1 MSRFDLALGDFHAFH
16 ASCRTLAGRLQ
27 AHTSKER
34 IMATKIAING
44 FGRIG
49 RCIVRALHERNVK
62 DIEVVAINDL
72 TDAKTLA
79 HLYNYDSVHG
89 RAHPR
94 AKAGEGSLEIGGRTV
109 KILAE
114 KDPGKLPWKD
124 MGVSV
129 VLECTGLFT
138 EKEKAKTHID
148 AGAKK
153 VIISAPAKNHD
164 VTVVLGVNTESYDAG
179 KHHVISCGSCTT
191 NCLAPV
197 AKVLLDSFGI
207 QRGLMTTVHSY
218 TNDQAVLDI
227 PHRKGDLRRA
237 RAAAVNMIPSSTGA
251 AKALSEVIPSLKG
264 KFDGQAV
271 RVPTMDVSLI
281 DLTFETEKPVTKDA
295 IHAAMKAA
303 AEGPMKGILAY
314 TDEPLVSSDF
324 IGDPHSSTFDST
336 VTQVMGDNFA
346 KVMAWYDNE
355 WGFSNR
361 MVELSQLV
369 AKGL

>member
-1 MSRFDLALGDFHAFH
+1 
-16 ASCRTLAGRLQ
+16 
-27 AHTSKER
+27 
-34 IMATKIAING
+34 MATKIAING

-49 RCIVRALHERNVK
+49 RCMVRVLNERGVK
-62 DIEVVAINDL
+62 DLEVVAINDL

-79 HLYNYDSVHG
+79 HLYNYDTVHG
-89 RAHPR
+89 RAEHR
-94 AKAGEGSLEIGGRTV
+94 AEAGEGTISFGAKKA

-114 KDPGKLPWKD
+114 REPTKLPWKEL
-124 MGVSV
+124 GVDV

-138 EKEKAKTHID
+138 DKEKCEAHLT

-164 VTVVLGVNTESYDAG
+164 ATIVLGVNTELYDG
-179 KHHVISCGSCTT
+179 TKHTVISCGSCTT

-197 AKVLLDSFGI
+197 AKVLNDSFGI
-207 QRGLMTTVHSY
+207 KRGLMTTIHSY

-237 RAAAVNMIPSSTGA
+237 RAAAQNMIPSSTGA
-251 AKALSEVIPSLKG
+251 AKALSEVIPALKG

-271 RVPTMDVSLI
+271 RVPTMDVSLV
-281 DLTFETEKPVTKDA
+281 DLTFETEKALTKDA

-303 AEGPMKGILAY
+303 ADGPLKGILGY
-314 TDEPLVSSDF
+314 TEEQLVSSDY
-324 IGDPHSSTFDST
+324 IGDPRSSIFDAT

-346 KVMAWYDNE
+346 KVFSWYDNE

-361 MVELSQLV
+361 MIELAQLV
-369 AKGL
+369 GGKL

>member
-1 MSRFDLALGDFHAFH
+1 
-16 ASCRTLAGRLQ
+16 
-27 AHTSKER
+27 
-34 IMATKIAING
+34 MARKIGING

-49 RCIVRALHERNVK
+49 RCIVRALNERKVS
-62 DIEVVAINDL
+62 DLEVVAINDL

-79 HLYNYDSVHG
+79 HLYNYDTVHG
-89 RAHPR
+89 RADVR
-94 AKAGEGSLEIGGRTV
+94 AEAGEGQLSIGGKNV

-114 KDPGKLPWKD
+114 KDPGKLPWKEL
-124 MGVSV
+124 GVDI

-138 EKEKAKTHID
+138 DKEKNKPHFD

-164 VTVVLGVNTESYDAG
+164 VTIVLGVNTEQYDG
-179 KHHVISCGSCTT
+179 SKHHVLSNGSCTT

-197 AKVLLDSFGI
+197 AKVLNDSFGI
-207 QRGLMTTVHSY
+207 KRGLMTTIHSY

-237 RAAAVNMIPSSTGA
+237 RAAAQNMIPSSTGA
-251 AKALSEVIPSLKG
+251 AKALSEVIPALKG

-271 RVPTMDVSLI
+271 RVPTMDVSLV
-281 DLTFETEKPVTKDA
+281 DLTFETEKPLSKDA

-303 AEGPMKGILAY
+303 AEGPLKGILGY
-314 TDEPLVSSDF
+314 TEEQLVSSDY
-324 IGDPHSSTFDST
+324 IGDPRSSIFDAT

-346 KVMAWYDNE
+346 KVFSWYDNE

-361 MVELSQLV
+361 MIELAQLV
-369 AKGL
+369 AAKL

>member
-1 MSRFDLALGDFHAFH
+1 
-16 ASCRTLAGRLQ
+16 
-27 AHTSKER
+27 
-34 IMATKIAING
+34 MATKIGING

-49 RCIVRALHERNVK
+49 RCIVRALVERKVK

-79 HLYNYDSVHG
+79 HLYNYDTVHG
-89 RAHPR
+89 RAEER
-94 AKAGEGSLEIGGRTV
+94 ATAVDGSLTIAGKPI

-114 KDPGKLPWKD
+114 KEPGKLPWKSL
-124 MGVSV
+124 GVDV
-129 VLECTGLFT
+129 ALECTGLFT
-138 EKEKAKTHID
+138 DKEKAHAHID

-164 VTVVLGVNTESYDAG
+164 VTIVLGVNTESYDPG
-179 KHHVISCGSCTT
+179 KHSIISCGSCTT

-197 AKVLLDSFGI
+197 AKVLHDSFGVT
-207 QRGLMTTVHSY
+207 QALMTTIHSY

-237 RAAAVNMIPSSTGA
+237 RAAALNMIPSSTGA

-264 KFDGQAV
+264 KFDGQSV
-271 RVPTMDVSLI
+271 RVPTMDVSLV
-281 DLTFETEKPVTKDA
+281 DLTFQTDKAMTKDS

-303 AEGPMKGILAY
+303 AAGPMKNILGY
-314 TDEPLVSSDF
+314 TEEQLVSSDF
-324 IGDPHSSTFDST
+324 IGDPRSSIFDAT
-336 VTQVMGDNFA
+336 VTQVMGDKFA
-346 KVMAWYDNE
+346 KVFSWYDNE

-361 MVELSQLV
+361 MVELAQLV
-369 AKGL
+369 AGKL